1 LNALRSDHQRLVESV
16 GTPAAVPHPARRP
29 RMVIAA
35 NAVPG
40 QGGQGLNL
48 QHMAEGLCEG
58 FELLG
63 TGILPRPT
71 DGPVF

>member
-1 LNALRSDHQRLVESV
+1 
-16 GTPAAVPHPARRP
+16 
-29 RMVIAA
+29 MVIAA